1 MKFRIET
8 LAVLALAGAVVGAC
22 SDSGPNVT
30 GSSSG
35 QVNVILTDAP
45 FPFSQ
50 VKSVDVFVVKIQA
63 KMADTD
69 SAAAALEGDSAGWKT
84 LVTPNKSIN
93 LLTLA
98 GGNTANLGV
107 ATLPVGTYRS
117 FRLIIDPSQ
126 SSVTL
131 NDNSKPDVMWPSA
144 GKNGIKI
151 ILDSPFT
158 VTDGTTNL
166 LIDFD
171 VGRSFIMRGNSISQN
186 GLLFKPVIR
195 ATTQQSSGILS
206 GSVHGDSATGQAIAG
221 ATVEVL
227 KSGTALNDTNPNN
240 VVRSGMTDAS
250 GNYTLAFIPPG
261 TYVVR
266 ATPPSGSLY
275 KAGLLSGGVTITTG
289 TTVSGKL
296 IILTK

>member
-63 KMADTD
+63 KTADTD